1 MINFFL
7 KYKSQKFFSEKIS
20 KNEVLNSRKVLFSI
34 FTRYGDTIINLVVI
48 KEFIIRYPDKEYL
61 ILIPPQKTPYV
72 ENLLPNISFFALNK
86 RNFLHMY
93 KVNKILKNWA
103 PDIGFNP
110 WSNGLDSCYFISYA
124 KKYFCYRNFNFQLPI
139 NHYEVVR
146 KYLGLPTTICELI
159 YKPLKK
165 SYRKVLIC
173 PDSTDVKRSL
183 KINEV
188 EIILKKVIEKFNP
201 LVTIAAGA
209 GQKKFGYDFVSYFE
223 FEKSCESSK
232 NFLELIHKT
241 DLVISVDS
249 APLHIALALEKDTYC
264 IFKTTNA
271 NNVINNN
278 SNLISYDAF

>member
-61 ILIPPQKTPYV
+61 ILIPPQMTPYV
-72 ENLLPNISFFALNK
+72 ENLLPNISFFAFNK

-173 PDSTDVKRSL
+173 P
-183 KINEV
+183 
-188 EIILKKVIEKFNP
+188 
-201 LVTIAAGA
+201 AW
-209 GQKKFGYDFVSYFE
+209 KKFDALLLPCLCEDDIIIHSKADMVVPFEDSELLAETYGCTLIDAGYDHRMSDRQT
-223 FEKSCESSK
+223 
-232 NFLELIHKT
+232 LELIKKAIKGE
-241 DLVISVDS
+241 L
-249 APLHIALALEKDTYC
+249 
-264 IFKTTNA
+264 
-271 NNVINNN
+271 
-278 SNLISYDAF
+278 